1 MVAQHLQSLRK
12 IAAPCVAPI
21 HNELDRPFS
30 DLPIVLRS
38 DCLQSAQILGVQG
51 PSPVVAGEQLHRD
64 EVPDR
69 CDGQHESGDDSKLVR
84 GGNDFRLDTARSE
97 QQIDHHPRTLILRSC
112 ASRSIMKN
120 EAS

>member
-12 IAAPCVAPI
+12 VAGPCVAPI

-69 CDGQHESGDDSKLVR
+69 CDGQHPESR
-84 GGNDFRLDTARSE
+84 TARWWHNGTETADRPKYPMLSLVA
-97 QQIDHHPRTLILRSC
+97 DPPAPLLLGRPRQR
-112 ASRSIMKN
+112 R
-120 EAS
+120 